1 MGDLSV
7 QAQQQQIAQLQANI
21 KAAKANGDDAAVQK
35 NLAEL
40 NEIIKPAEHAK
51 TDEVKLEKKEPTEAD
66 NVSRRSAAIVNE
78 SETKKTANTAYGAKL
93 AGSIEDKNLKE
104 EALAMTEAI
113 NKGNEAKA
121 AESYARLQKA
131 GVFTEEVGKPPYAE
145 ALEKHIQEQKNQE
158 LAKDVVDDMNTDK
171 GMRSITSTY
180 ESFGATKKDVKNY
193 VKNELGI
200 KHGQGQIA
208 KAVIKNREHLN
219 KQLAL
224 NDVIVDDGT
233 DTSKPYKFNTQ
244 DGRTLEFT
252 GSAKDAYKFVKEHSS
267 EIYGKEWDKK
277 APPAAYMSQKGYAAA
292 KKLNELAK
300 KEGKGFI
307 SESGQINVEKAQAY
321 AREKVSM
328 AGDRGDQNELK
339 ALAGELNV
347 KEKDVKAM
355 LRGINIDYQKDR
367 RWVGH
372 VVGGVLGAGVAATD
386 LATGFMGSQVGK
398 TIETTITGGKII
410 ETVVQ
415 PGVIK
420 KETVKIGPDGK
431 EQRFTEYVTTPGST
445 TSTSTPGSE
454 STNETPNKRKIGA
467 GDVIK
472 DLALGYTVYDLA
484 SKGLNKVLMHDP
496 QILKKGHTLADA
508 LDNPDKNY
516 LKKKSNNEVM
526 SLISK
531 AELKGY
537 TPEETRAIKLQLL
550 EKCMGDS
557 GEKLNRRE
565 LFGVLATLK
574 SIPPKAETP
583 TPPGEQTPPPGEQTP
598 PPFDPSKNG
607 KNYKFGDR
615 FWNDAMP
622 NADDPNKKGGWV
634 TNKDG
639 GFVTEI
645 AGERADEIGSFAV
658 DNKIL
663 ARHKNDKHK
672 LENAPIQQGV
682 EHDNAANANKAG
694 ATRYE
699 YIHGLTNGN
708 TRAVADAEYIAEV
721 GVEEAAKNPRQVEIQ
736 DPTRGNK
743 YVLERQENGQYKL
756 VSAKRKDG
764 TDLPRNDSQIYNMT
778 ALKKADKNTENNV
791 ESGYEYQ
798 FFNASGQGNGDGIS
812 VSDDVTAQI
821 QADYAK
827 KHQVKKGK
835 RR

>member
-1 MGDLSV
+1 MSFGV
-7 QAQQQQIAQLQANI
+7 N
-21 KAAKANGDDAAVQK
+21 DDYNNKFNKLPSSACQVNSQSDGIQVGTVNQQK
-35 NLAEL
+35 NEPVVQGQKKAT
-40 NEIIKPAEHAK
+40 
-51 TDEVKLEKKEPTEAD
+51 TDEVKLENKKPTEAD

-244 DGRTLEFT
+244 DGKTLEFT

-431 EQRFTEYVTTPGST
+431 EQRFTEYVTTPGSK
-445 TSTSTPGSE
+445 TSEETPGTE
-454 STNETPNKRKIGA
+454 STKVTTNKRKIGA

-526 SLISK
+526 TAI
-531 AELKGY
+531 ANTELKGY
-537 TPEETRAIKLQLL
+537 TPEEARAIKLQLL
-550 EKCMGDS
+550 EKSMGDS

-565 LFGVLATLK
+565 LLGVLATLK
-574 SIPPKAETP
+574 SIPAKKETP
-583 TPPGEQTPPPGEQTP
+583 VPPEEQTTPPEEQTP
-598 PPFDPSKNG
+598 PPFDPSKYG
-607 KNYKFGDR
+607 TNYKLGNG
-615 FWNDAMP
+615 FWNDKLQ
-622 NADDPNKKGGWV
+622 NADGTFGGYV
-634 TNKDG
+634 KNPDG
-639 GFVTEI
+639 SLVQEI
-645 AGERADEIGSFAV
+645 SGEKANEIGAFGR
-658 DNKIL
+658 DNRL
-663 ARHKNDKHK
+663 DERHKKDSYQVKVP
-672 LENAPIQQGV
+672 EIGV
-682 EHDNAANANKAG
+682 EHDNWANENKRGKALWG
-694 ATRYE
+694 YL
-699 YIHGLTNGN
+699 HGLLYGN
-708 TRAVADAEYIAEV
+708 TVANIDESAMRDNALQ
-721 GVEEAAKNPRQVEIQ
+721 ALANPQSVVVT
-736 DPTRGNK
+736 DPTYGN
-743 YVLERQENGQYKL
+743 VWTLTR
-756 VSAKRKDG
+756 RDDG
-764 TDLPRNDSQIYNMT
+764 NYELTDL
-778 ALKKADKNTENNV
+778 KDKNGASLKINKKHVYSLNSLQKKDKDTSNNV
-791 ESGYEYQ
+791 AAGFEYQ
-798 FFNASGQGNGDGIS
+798 FTNISGSDNGDGRS
-812 VSDDVTAQI
+812 ASDKLTAQI
-821 QADYAK
+821 QDDYK
-827 KHQVKKGK
+827 KNHKVKKGK
-835 RR
+835 IR